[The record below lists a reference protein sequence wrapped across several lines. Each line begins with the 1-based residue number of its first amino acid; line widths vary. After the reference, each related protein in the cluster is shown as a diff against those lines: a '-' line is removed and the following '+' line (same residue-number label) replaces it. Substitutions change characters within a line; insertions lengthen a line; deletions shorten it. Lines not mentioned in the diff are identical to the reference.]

1 MSANPEITCL
11 DKVAKSV
18 KRQFPALLVLSCLV
32 NLLLLVSAIYM
43 LQVYDRVLSSGS
55 MDTLLWLTIGA
66 LAALAFYGLL
76 EQARRLILSRASLWL
91 ETELSGPVIRGAM
104 AARLAGT
111 VPDAGL
117 RDVADLRGFI
127 GGQAI
132 LAFFDAPWTPVF
144 IAFIWLV
151 HPALGLL
158 AIGGAVVL
166 FLGALA
172 NDLITRKPQQQ
183 AGAVLRRSQTAA
195 QQYVD
200 NAETISPL
208 GMTGALLA
216 RWQERQREARS
227 TQQCLTE
234 RTSAILCSSRA
245 LRLALQVM
253 ILGLGAYYVLQGQLT
268 AGAMIAA
275 SIILGRAL
283 APIER
288 SINAWRGFVA
298 ARAAYANLGRM
309 LVGEAVPGEAVRLPR
324 PAGRLTVEEVYCL
337 APQSREAILENVSF
351 RLAPGEICAIVG
363 PSGSGKSS
371 LCRLLVG
378 AWTPARGHVRF
389 DGADVNAWDPEDLGQ
404 YLGYLPQE
412 VELFPATVAQN
423 IARMGEADSAAVI
436 EAAKLAGVHELVL
449 RLPDGYETDVGLHGA
464 RISGGQR
471 QRLGLARALFGDPV
485 LVVLDEP
492 NSNLDNEGEQ
502 ALMAALDRLKKQGR
516 TVVIV
521 THHAA
526 ALRAADKILMLREG
540 NLVGFGDRDQV
551 LKVGRQV
558 AAAGGGLEE
567 AASPQAPTPAQGPEQ
582 GPDAEVQTQ
591 RGAQHRVRR
600 AVSGHK
606 MQETALSSNAVLVR
620 E

>member
-1 MSANPEITCL
+1 MSVQPEFTHL
-11 DKVAKSV
+11 DKVATAV
-18 KRQFPALLVLSCLV
+18 KRQFPALLVVSCLV

-55 MDTLLWLTIGA
+55 MDTLLWLTVGA
-66 LAALAFYGLL
+66 LVALVFYGLL

-104 AARLAGT
+104 TARLAGT
-111 VPDAGL
+111 GLDAGL

-127 GGQAI
+127 GGDAV
-132 LAFFDAPWTPVF
+132 LAFLDAPWTPVF

-166 FLGALA
+166 FLGALV

-200 NAETISPL
+200 SAETIRPL

-216 RWQERQREARS
+216 RWQERQRDARS
-227 TQQCLTE
+227 AQQRLTE
-234 RTSAILCSSRA
+234 QTSAILSSSRA

-288 SINAWRGFVA
+288 SISAWRSFVA
-298 ARAAYANLGRM
+298 ARAAYVNLKRVF
-309 LVGEAVPGEAVRLPR
+309 VGDAAPSEAVQLPR
-324 PAGRLTVEEVYCL
+324 PAGRLTAEEVYCL
-337 APQSREAILENVSF
+337 APQSRETILENISF
-351 RLAPGEICAIVG
+351 QLAPGETCAIVG

-378 AWTPARGHVRF
+378 AWKPARGHVRL
-389 DGADVNAWDPEDLGQ
+389 DGADVSAWDPEDLGQ
-404 YLGYLPQE
+404 YLGYLPQV

-423 IARMGEADSAAVI
+423 IARMREASSAEVI
-436 EAAKLAGVHELVL
+436 AAAKLAGVHELIL
-449 RLPDGYETDVGLHGA
+449 RLPDGYETDVGLHGG

-471 QRLGLARALFGDPV
+471 QRLGLARALFGDPA

-502 ALMAALDRLKKQGR
+502 ALMTALGHLKRLGR
-516 TVVIV
+516 TVIIV
-521 THHAA
+521 THQAA
-526 ALRAADKILMLREG
+526 ALRAVDKILVLREG
-540 NLVGFGDRDQV
+540 SLAGFGDRDQI
-551 LKVGRQV
+551 LKAPRQV
-558 AAAGGGLEE
+558 PAGGGEP
-567 AASPQAPTPAQGPEQ
+567 AADSSRQAPVPAQGP
-582 GPDAEVQTQ
+582 DATVGT
-591 RGAQHRVRR
+591 RG
-600 AVSGHK
+600 GG
-606 MQETALSSNAVLVR
+606 
-620 E
+620 